1 MKLTD
6 GKRTVEI
13 EMLTWDD
20 NKKQYVG
27 DDYAPYFF
35 DGVDGEGAWKVED
48 VDYCIEQAEDWEK
61 CRWDFADDELAEGEE
76 RVVRVTE
83 IAEDKE
89 H

>member
-20 NKKQYVG
+20 NKERYIG
-27 DDYAPYFF
+27 SDYAPYFF
-35 DGVDGEGAWKVED
+35 DGGEGTDMLQVED
-48 VDYCIEQAEDWEK
+48 VDYCIGQAEDWE
-61 CRWDFADDELAEGEE
+61 RYRGDFLDDEATEGQE

-83 IAEDKE
+83 IAADKE
-89 H
+89 D

>member
-13 EMLTWDD
+13 EMLTWDN
-20 NKKQYVG
+20 NKGQYVY

-35 DGVDGEGAWKVED
+35 GGVDGEYAMRVED
-48 VDYCIEQAEDWEK
+48 VDYCIGQAEDWEK
-61 CRWDFADDELAEGEE
+61 CRWDFVDDELAEGEE

-83 IAEDKE
+83 IAADKE
-89 H
+89 D